1 MKSEV
6 IAVEAG
12 EEVKGRQVDRDSVA
26 LEVLRREEKWWERV
40 KEWRVRGW
48 RVGV

>member
-6 IAVEAG
+6 IALEG
-12 EEVKGRQVDRDSVA
+12 REEVKGRQVDKDSVA
-26 LEVLRREEKWWERV
+26 LEALRREEKWWERV
-40 KEWRVRGW
+40 REWRVRGW